1 MLDIYNTTDD
11 ISATEFRK
19 NLPREE
25 GFPVWLVSNE
35 IGKQLFITRKAM
47 EGYLST
53 LPSDVNSEIELLKI
67 KDVKF
72 IHYEVD

>member
-1 MLDIYNTTDD
+1 MDIYNTTDD
-11 ISATEFRK
+11 MKATELRK

-35 IGKQLFITRKAM
+35 IGKQLFVTRKSM

-53 LPSDVNSEIELLKI
+53 LPSNVNSEIELLKI